1 MTEPTSIPD
10 PERGTPFT
18 VSAAPADA
26 GAVGFRL
33 EGELDLQGVATLDAA
48 TSELAPG
55 ARAVID
61 LRELAFMDSSG
72 VAALIKLDQRL
83 RMQGGSVRC
92 VVAPEGP
99 VRKLV
104 ELTQLG
110 EMLDVTEE
118 PVAPAGVD
126 PESGVDPAGGG

>member
-1 MTEPTSIPD
+1 MAQPSPHD

-18 VSAAPADA
+18 VSAAPAAA
-26 GAVGFRL
+26 GAPGLRL
-33 EGELDLQGVATLDAA
+33 EGELDLQGVPIFEAA
-48 TSELAPG
+48 AAGLAPD
-55 ARAVID
+55 ARVDVD

-83 RMQGGSVRC
+83 RPGGGGVRC
-92 VVAPEGP
+92 LVPPDGP

-110 EMLDVTEE
+110 EVLEVAE
-118 PVAPAGVD
+118 APAAAGID
-126 PESGVDPAGGG
+126 PESRVREDAGG